1 MTESNTTPRLEEA
14 CQALIAA
21 ATRVASYS
29 HASVPPSYFQQ
40 IRAAVDDGKAS
51 LTVQVDLPAG
61 SIRVLVDGEQWVAPQ
76 CLLNLERKAGG

>member
-40 IRAAVDDGKAS
+40 IREAVDSGNAAFS
-51 LTVQVDLPAG
+51 VQVDLPSGA
-61 SIRVLVDGEQWVAPQ
+61 IRVLVDGANWVSPQ